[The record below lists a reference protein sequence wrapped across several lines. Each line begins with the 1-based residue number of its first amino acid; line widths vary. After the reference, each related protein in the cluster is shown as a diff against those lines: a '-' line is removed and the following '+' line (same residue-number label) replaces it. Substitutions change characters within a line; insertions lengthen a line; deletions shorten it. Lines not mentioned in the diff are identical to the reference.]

1 MDGSGS
7 AGEPASEPPP
17 RIGRTAG
24 QERGWH
30 RYTAAALRGN
40 VQPCGGTDTSETD
53 ASERAGSGQA
63 QKPGRPGNRR
73 HSAADHPAAPP
84 HGSLA
89 ARVRAV
95 GERVRAL
102 VPQRPVDAGIHPLLE
117 FRLVPVAAASWAA
130 AVLAVRVSGGEAAV
144 LGTILALCSI
154 VLVVPT
160 LRRMRKQGGRRRR
173 FAGMFARAAAVPLA
187 AAALVSVCAGILT
200 MERTAGPV
208 ASAIAEGR
216 TITGNFRASTDARA
230 VAADRFSGKPRY
242 VTEAVL
248 QEVTSEGRKF
258 SAAATVLVIGGSG
271 YEDVQLGDSFSAAG
285 TLQATGPGERSV
297 ALLYAKG
304 QPEVEAANGWYGETA
319 RIRRTFSTAAGQQ
332 AGITGRDAAGL
343 LPGMVLGDRST
354 LDDAVE
360 TAMKNTGLTHIT
372 AVSGA
377 NCAYLL
383 AFVFLIARAVRL
395 PRGFAAAAGAAA
407 LLGFVL
413 VVRPDASV
421 LRAAVMGSLGAIA
434 VLSGRGK
441 LPAALLCLSITGLLA
456 VDPWLSGSYAFI
468 LSVLATSGLI
478 LLGPR
483 LTEVLARRLPWPLA
497 VAVAVPMAAQFFC
510 SPVLVL
516 LQPQIP
522 AFSLPANVAVAPVV
536 PLVTVVGMLAAVL
549 AATVPVAAGP
559 FVLVAGA
566 GAAWTASVARFFD
579 GLPGSLVPWPSG
591 AAGMVLM
598 AATAGAGVWLL
609 WRLSRRPETE
619 KRRENVPAPETQT
632 HLEPPGRGRSDRHRN
647 GFTIIGRR
655 HSILAAAL
663 LLLPIGAAVVWNQLR
678 PGPVPAGWAA
688 AACDVGQGDGLVV
701 RTAAHR
707 AVVIDAGPDPDAMDK
722 CLKQLQVETVELFI
736 LSHAHLDH
744 YGGAEGVLRGRQV
757 VRIAYSSADPDLP
770 APLRSVL
777 AGSGAELIRMTE
789 GMGSRAGAL
798 EWEVLWPPASGR
810 QGSENDASSV
820 ILMTVGTAAESGRG
834 VPDGPGFTIL
844 FTGDIEEEASGALL
858 SRHAW
863 LRDAG
868 VDVLKVPH
876 HGARNGGTALIEELE
891 PRLALISVGADND
904 YGHPAPEVL
913 DVLERSGTAVVR
925 TDELGSV
932 SLEVEGSSLTWAR
945 LDGP

>member
-1 MDGSGS
+1 MDGNRSAVGPGS
-7 AGEPASEPPP
+7 ELPPDVGRAAG
-17 RIGRTAG
+17 R
-24 QERGWH
+24 ERGWH
-30 RYTAAALRGN
+30 RYTAAALRGS
-40 VQPCGGTDTSETD
+40 VQPDDGTG
-53 ASERAGSGQA
+53 ASERAGSEQPLNPRPPV
-63 QKPGRPGNRR
+63 KPLQRI
-73 HSAADHPAAPP
+73 
-84 HGSLA
+84 
-89 ARVRAV
+89 
-95 GERVRAL
+95 RAL
-102 VPQRPVDAGIHPLLE
+102 APEKPADAGIHPLLE
-117 FRLVPVAAASWAA
+117 FRLVPVAASAWAT
-130 AVLAVRVSGGEAAV
+130 AVLAVRIPGGQAV
-144 LGTILALCSI
+144 LLGTILALCST
-154 VLVVPT
+154 VLLVLA
-160 LRRMRKQGGRRRR
+160 LRRLSKQGGWVQKYAR
-173 FAGMFARAAAVPLA
+173 MFTRAAAVPLA
-187 AAALVSVCAGILT
+187 AAALVSVCAGLLT
-200 MERTAGPV
+200 TERTAGPV
-208 ASAIAEGR
+208 ASTMAEGR
-216 TITGNFRASTDARA
+216 TITGEFRASTDARA
-230 VAADRFSGKPRY
+230 VAADRFSGKSRY

-248 QEVTSEGRKF
+248 TEATSGGQRF
-258 SAAATVLVIGGSG
+258 TAAATVLVIGGSG
-271 YEDVQLGDSFSAAG
+271 YEEVQLGDSFSAAG
-285 TLQATGPGERSV
+285 TLQATDAGERSV

-304 QPEVEAANGWYGETA
+304 QPDVEAAGGWYGETA
-319 RIRRTFSTAAGQQ
+319 RIRRTFSSASAEQ
-332 AGITGRDAAGL
+332 AGVLGQDAAGL

-383 AFVFLIARAVRL
+383 AFVFLLSRSVRL
-395 PRGFAAAAGAAA
+395 PRAWAAAAGVAA
-407 LLGFVL
+407 LVGFVL

-497 VAVAVPMAAQFFC
+497 AALAVPMAAQFFC

-522 AFSLPANVAVAPVV
+522 AFSLPANVAVAPVI

-549 AATVPVAAGP
+549 AATVPFAAGP
-559 FVLVAGA
+559 FVFLSGV
-566 GAAWTASVARFFD
+566 GAAWTAGVARFFD

-591 AAGMVLM
+591 TTGVILM
-598 AATAGAGVWLL
+598 AAAAGAGIWLL
-609 WRLSRRPETE
+609 WRLSQSRPGEPSRGE
-619 KRRENVPAPETQT
+619 SQTQPT
-632 HLEPPGRGRSDRHRN
+632 SKAQGRSGHPRNKFPTAQHRL
-647 GFTIIGRR
+647 IIV
-655 HSILAAAL
+655 AACL
-663 LLLPIGAAVVWNQLR
+663 VLLPVGAAVAWNQLR
-678 PGPVPAGWAA
+678 PGPVPSGWVA

-707 AVVIDAGPDPDAMDK
+707 AVVIDAGPDPESMDR
-722 CLKQLQVETVELFI
+722 CLKRLQVEAVDLFI

-757 VRIAYSSADPDLP
+757 QRIAYSTADADLP
-770 APLRSVL
+770 QPLRSVL
-777 AGSGAELIRMTE
+777 ADSGAEMT
-789 GMGSRAGAL
+789 RLTAGITSQTGAV
-798 EWEVLWPPASGR
+798 EWEVLWPEI
-810 QGSENDASSV
+810 QGGQANENDASSV
-820 ILMTVGTAAESGRG
+820 ILMTVAPAADSRAGG
-834 VPDGPGFTIL
+834 DSDGLTIL
-844 FTGDIEEEASGALL
+844 FTGDIEEEASSSLL

-876 HGARNGGTALIEELE
+876 HGARNGGTALIQELK

-904 YGHPAPEVL
+904 YGHPAAEVL
-913 DVLERSGTAVVR
+913 DVLQRSGTSTIR

-932 SLEVEGSSLTWAR
+932 SLGMDGSSLTWTR
-945 LDGP
+945 MDGG

>member
-7 AGEPASEPPP
+7 AGGPASEPQPPP

-40 VQPCGGTDTSETD
+40 VQPGNGTDTSETD
-53 ASERAGSGQA
+53 TSVRSGPGQA
-63 QKPGRPGNRR
+63 LNPGQPGSHR
-73 HSAADHPAAPP
+73 HSAANQPAAPP

-89 ARVRAV
+89 ARVKAV

-130 AVLAVRVSGGEAAV
+130 AVLAVRVSGGEAAM
-144 LGTILALCSI
+144 LGTILAFCSI
-154 VLVVPT
+154 VLLVPA
-160 LRRMRKQGGRRRR
+160 LRRMRKQGDRGRK

-187 AAALVSVCAGILT
+187 AAALVCVCAGILT
-200 MERTAGPV
+200 AERTAGPV

-216 TITGNFRASTDARA
+216 TVTGEFRASTDARA
-230 VAADRFSGKPRY
+230 VAADRFSGGSRY
-242 VTEAVL
+242 ITEAVL
-248 QEVTSEGRKF
+248 QQATSGGQRF

-271 YEDVQLGDSFSAAG
+271 YEEVQLGDRFTAAG
-285 TLQATGPGERSV
+285 SLQATEAGERSV
-297 ALLYAKG
+297 ALLYANG
-304 QPEVEAANGWYGETA
+304 RPEVETAGGWYGETA
-319 RIRRTFSTAAGQQ
+319 RIRRTFSAAAGEH
-332 AGITGRDAAGL
+332 AGVTGEDAAGL

-377 NCAYLL
+377 NCGYLL
-383 AFVFLIARAVRL
+383 AFVFLLARAVRL
-395 PRGFAAAAGAAA
+395 PRGWAAAAGVAA
-407 LLGFVL
+407 LLAFVL

-421 LRAAVMGSLGAIA
+421 LRAAVMGSLGTIA

-441 LPAALLCLSITGLLA
+441 LPAALLCLSITVLLA

-483 LTEVLARRLPWPLA
+483 LTELLSRRLPWPLA
-497 VAVAVPMAAQFFC
+497 AALAVPMAAQFFC

-516 LQPQIP
+516 LQPQVP

-559 FVLVAGA
+559 FVLISGA
-566 GAAWTASVARFFD
+566 GAAWTAGVARFFD
-579 GLPGSLVPWPSG
+579 GLPGALVPWPSG
-591 AAGMVLM
+591 AAGVILMVL
-598 AATAGAGVWLL
+598 AAGAGVWLL
-609 WRLSRRPETE
+609 WRFG
-619 KRRENVPAPETQT
+619 
-632 HLEPPGRGRSDRHRN
+632 PPGNAAQPPRAEPAGTEPAGTGPAGSAAVSTRPVRPHRHWAV
-647 GFTIIGRR
+647 
-655 HSILAAAL
+655 AAAL
-663 LLLPIGAAVVWNQLR
+663 LLLPAAAAAAWLQLR
-678 PGPVPAGWAA
+678 PGPAPSGWMAA
-688 AACDVGQGDGLVV
+688 VCDVGQGDGLVV

-707 AVVIDAGPDPDAMDK
+707 AVVIDAGPDPDVMDN
-722 CLKQLQVETVELFI
+722 CLKRLEVDTVDLFI

-744 YGGAEGVLRGRQV
+744 YGGAEGVLRGREV
-757 VRIAYSSADPDLP
+757 NHVAYSTAKEALP
-770 APLRSVL
+770 GSLRMVL
-777 AGSGAELIRMTE
+777 EGSGAELTRLTE
-789 GMGSRAGAL
+789 GMASRAGTVD
-798 EWEVLWPPASGR
+798 WEVLWPPAR
-810 QGSENDASSV
+810 RKEANENDASSV
-820 ILMTVGTAAESGRG
+820 ILVTMDSPAEPVPGEPHGSG
-834 VPDGPGFTIL
+834 VTML
-844 FTGDIEEEASGALL
+844 FTGDIEEGASDALL

-876 HGARNGGTALIEELE
+876 HGARNGGTALIEELN
-891 PRLALISVGADND
+891 PRLALISVGAGNE
-904 YGHPAPEVL
+904 YGHPSPEI
-913 DVLERSGTAVVR
+913 LEGLRGSGTAVVR
-925 TDELGSV
+925 TDELGPV
-932 SLEVEGSSLTWAR
+932 TLETDGSLLSWVR
-945 LDGP
+945 MDGH